1 MLENCK
7 PIQGI
12 DTAEVFAVLLRDLP
26 WKSLTEYI
34 QSNQQLYKR
43 CTIGGHR
50 VDNKKH
56 RKRFEKI
63 ALKEA
68 EKADFSQEF
77 CSPAFAFWYPVHN
90 KLHSALEEYFHSDE
104 YKAYREEHD
113 LDDDTYKL
121 PDDVFDNVFDVRDIQ
136 KWRVLLC
143 FSPLEF
149 TEPQAEKIV
158 SDSAG
163 NQELVEQLEEHQSK
177 LTEQEQENTVLLNEN
192 QELRA
197 RLQQLSDE
205 GQELRQE
212 RKDLRTARDTL
223 QNKFEAA
230 QNENKRL
237 RDELSKRE
245 SHLHEHKEET
255 REHIAR
261 ETGRLSQDLTKLQT
275 ELTDWQS
282 KYEEQRAENRKQA
295 EHISDLEHALAG
307 ERQALAKAKKEV
319 MHSHHFVD
327 ALLSKLDW
335 PEVGKRMRL
344 TPQLKRKFNS
354 LIKKLNYEEDRTL
367 TLGAALKDF
376 WSALQREE
384 KDLID
389 AVAESD
395 TREVESGDVEAFWLN
410 LTDTF
415 EDVYISLEARGIL
428 LKMLQ
433 EIFYQTIE
441 MEDLEGVKVPVGHS

>member
-12 DTAEVFAVLLRDLP
+12 DVADVFAVLLRDLP
-26 WKSLTEYI
+26 WKSFVDYI

-43 CTIGGHR
+43 CTLGGHR
-50 VDNKKH
+50 IDNKKH

-63 ALKEA
+63 ALQEA
-68 EKADFSQEF
+68 EKAEFSQEA
-77 CSPAFAFWYPVHN
+77 CSPAFAFWYPVHET
-90 KLHSALEEYFHSDE
+90 LHKTIEDYFQSEE
-104 YKAYREEHD
+104 YKAYREEHELSED
-113 LDDDTYKL
+113 AYRL
-121 PDDVFDNVFDVRDIQ
+121 PDDVFERFFNVRDIQ

-149 TEPQAEKIV
+149 TDEQAARIL

-163 NQELVEQLEEHQSK
+163 NQQLVEQLEQQKSK
-177 LTEQEQENTVLLNEN
+177 LNEQDQKVAILANET
-192 QELRA
+192 QELRT
-197 RLQQLSDE
+197 RLQQISDE
-205 GQELRQE
+205 GQLLRQE
-212 RKDLRTARDTL
+212 RKELRAARDTL

-230 QNENKRL
+230 QVENKRL
-237 RDELSKRE
+237 RDELTARE
-245 SHLHEHKEET
+245 THLYEHKEKT
-255 REHIAR
+255 RDQIAR
-261 ETGRLSQDLTKLQT
+261 ETGRLSQDMSRLQT
-275 ELTDWQS
+275 ELADWQA
-282 KYEEQRAENRKQA
+282 KYEEQRAENRQQG
-295 EHISDLEHALAG
+295 EHIRNLEHALAG

-327 ALLSKLDW
+327 ALLARLDW

-354 LIKKLNYEEDRTL
+354 LVKRLNYEDNRTL
-367 TLGAALKDF
+367 TLGAVLTDF

-384 KDLID
+384 KQLID
-389 AVAESD
+389 AISESD
-395 TREVESGDVEAFWLN
+395 TREVESGDVEMYWLN

-415 EDVYISLEARGIL
+415 EDVYIGLEARGIL
-428 LKMLQ
+428 LKILQ

-441 MEDLEGVKVPVGHS
+441 MGDLQQTKVPAEVA